1 VAAGGGISREDI
13 LAQIANQL
21 EELLDLL
28 AEKGFAPL
36 KDSYLRSWLHTG
48 QDVTLEEEKGGG
60 MQKVALRIT
69 GISDSGYMTA
79 VDSRGEGFELHP
91 DGNSLDFFAGLVRHK
106 K

>member
-1 VAAGGGISREDI
+1 MLFLPVQCCNSTHDPAFVFVQDI

-48 QDVTLEEEKGGG
+48 QDVRAPLF
-60 MQKVALRIT
+60 
-69 GISDSGYMTA
+69 Y
-79 VDSRGEGFELHP
+79 GFSSLSLHCSYHTHSAP
-91 DGNSLDFFAGLVRHK
+91 YFGVLGCSYFPQQS
-106 K
+106 